1 MNDVIILGFFLAILL
16 LTVAFFRL
24 LEKLKDTK

>member
-1 MNDVIILGFFLAILL
+1 MNDVIILGFFLSILF